1 VKDVHISRGLWII
14 TKNGSGKEVGNLYL
28 VFSLYELSIR
38 KIRLYYQIEE
48 NRDVVETKIGDG
60 DWFNK
65 SRTARFVRC
74 GKYSFDRKILEI

>member
-1 VKDVHISRGLWII
+1 MKIGP
-14 TKNGSGKEVGNLYL
+14 EMAAGNLYL

-48 NRDVVETKIGDG
+48 TREVVQSKIGYS

-74 GKYSFDRKILEI
+74 GKYFFDRKILEI